1 MSLAVRKT
9 YRVERVNTETELLAL
24 KEPWTAL
31 LTDIPDVPIF
41 LTWEWVST
49 WWRRYGQDRAL
60 WVLTAWDDAGRL
72 VGLVPWMRVCHHLGP
87 LCLRRIAFA
96 GSWFTYRVHLDVIAR
111 PDEKEAVCAAFL
123 AYLDTHRKEW
133 DVLDLEGLAQD
144 SVLKRHLATAKG
156 LYRERKA
163 LICPFT
169 PLPGDWDTYQMN
181 SLSAKKRRNLSYRRR
196 RLERDHSG
204 QVVFHRVTEADE
216 LPQAMDSLGALNRKR
231 WHAEDLATSFDN
243 SCFVAFHREM
253 AALALQRG
261 WLCLYQLKVADQ
273 VIAASYGFR
282 YRDVFYG
289 YQTGFDLDWGRYSP
303 GRLIIAHVIQEAIK
317 EQAHELDML
326 GGVYEHKFSWT
337 DKARVEPHL
346 SLSTNWR
353 GHLWSVGAALFDVA
367 RFRGRKVLPQALLQR
382 INRFLSARRQ

>member
-9 YRVERVNTETELLAL
+9 YRVERINTETELLAL

-31 LTDIPDVPIF
+31 LTDIPDVPIS

-72 VGLVPWMRVCHHLGP
+72 VGLVSWMRVCHHLGP
-87 LCLRRIAFA
+87 LCLRRIAFV

-144 SVLKRHLATAKG
+144 SVLKRHLATVDG
-156 LYRERKA
+156 RHHEMKA
-163 LICPFT
+163 QTCLSVS
-169 PLPGDWDTYQMN
+169 LPRDWDAYQKN
-181 SLSAKKRRNLSYRRR
+181 QLSAKKRRNLRYYRRK
-196 RLERDHSG
+196 LERKHPG
-204 QVVFHRVTEADE
+204 QVVFHRVTEASE
-216 LPQAMDSLGALNRKR
+216 LPLAMDSLGKLSQKR
-231 WHAEDLATSFDN
+231 WPAEGLATSFDN
-243 SCFVAFHREM
+243 SRFVAFHREM
-253 AALALQRG
+253 AALALERD
-261 WLCLYQLKVADQ
+261 WLRFYQLKVADQ

-317 EQAHELDML
+317 EQTHELDML
-326 GGVYEHKFSWT
+326 GGTHEYKFSWT

-346 SLSTNWR
+346 LLSTNWL
-353 GHLWSVGAALFDVA
+353 GHLWSIGAALFDVA